1 MRLLFIDPP
10 FYRFMGY
17 YTRYFPYG
25 LASLATSARQLGHAS
40 WVYDADHDPSAANV
54 DYQRLYQAYPSYL
67 SAVQRQNHPIW
78 VELKETIDRLK
89 PDWIGI
95 TALTAKTASV
105 LQTATVIRAYAPDIP
120 IIVGGPHAV
129 VRSGELLENA
139 PELDAVF
146 IGEGEECLNSLTSL
160 TRPDFD
166 RPSVDIPGVVTRLS
180 PERYSEAC
188 PVDVAAVPAP
198 SRDVLL
204 HTDYSKEDLGLVM
217 TARGC
222 PFSCTYCFSRGLW
235 RRRVRMRSV
244 DAIGEEMEYL
254 RTSYAVRHITFKD
267 DVFTMSSERTVAI
280 CNILKELN
288 LSWDCVTRV
297 DTFDPELLSIMKE
310 SGCTGIKIGVE
321 TGSERLMKTIDRRLD
336 KDTIRQAASWLRK
349 SGIYWTAY
357 FMMGLPGESL
367 EETEE
372 TYRFMKEIAPDFAS
386 LSGYEAFPGT
396 ALFNA
401 ALKEGVVVENM
412 SRHDFFTI
420 NPHDYYFRSED
431 RGMKLP
437 QSVTF
442 RDLET
447 KMQYLFHMYN
457 RSPSRLGKRLKE
469 RYMLWRNEPGLM
481 RRDISRFRRWILPK
495 R

>member
-25 LASLATSARQLGHAS
+25 LASLATTARRSGHAA
-40 WVYDADHDPSAANV
+40 WVYDADHDPGASNV
-54 DYQRLYQAYPSYL
+54 DYQRLYSSYPVYL
-67 SAVQRQNHPIW
+67 STVRQQDHPIW
-78 VELKETIDRLK
+78 LELKETVERLK

-105 LQTATVIRAYAPDIP
+105 LQTVTILRTLVPDIP
-120 IIVGGPHAV
+120 IVAGGPHAV
-129 VRSGELLENA
+129 VRAEELLENA

-146 IGEGEECLNSLTSL
+146 IGEAENDLNRIVST
-160 TRPDFD
+160 TRSEFE
-166 RPSVDIPGVVTRLS
+166 SSTYDIPGVITRSS
-180 PERYSEAC
+180 PERYSEAQ
-188 PVDVAAVPAP
+188 PVDVATVPAP

-204 HTDYSKEDLGLVM
+204 HTDYSREDLGLVM

-235 RRRVRMRSV
+235 RRKVRMRSV
-244 DAIGEEMEYL
+244 QSIGVELDNL
-254 RTSYAVRHITFKD
+254 RRINNVHHITFKD
-267 DVFTMSSERTVAI
+267 DVFTVNSARTAAI
-280 CNILKELN
+280 CTVLKELN

-297 DTFDPELLSIMKE
+297 DTFDPEMLSIMKE

-321 TGSERLMKTIDRRLD
+321 TGSERLMKLIDRRLE

-349 SGIYWTAY
+349 SGIHWTAY
-357 FMMGLPGESL
+357 FMMGLPGERF

-372 TYRFMKEIAPDFAS
+372 TYRFMREIAPDFAS

-396 ALFNA
+396 VLFDT
-401 ALKEGVVVENM
+401 ALKEEIVVEKM
-412 SRHDFFTI
+412 SRRDFFTV
-420 NPHDYYFRSED
+420 NPHDYYFRRTD
-431 RGMKLP
+431 RGMRLP
-437 QSVTF
+437 PSVTF
-442 RDLET
+442 RDLEAR
-447 KMQYLFHMYN
+447 MQHRFHAYN
-457 RSPSRLGKRLKE
+457 SSPKRLGKRLKE
-469 RYMLWRNEPGLM
+469 RITLWRNEPGLM
-481 RRDISRFRRWILPK
+481 RRDAVRLGRWILPK